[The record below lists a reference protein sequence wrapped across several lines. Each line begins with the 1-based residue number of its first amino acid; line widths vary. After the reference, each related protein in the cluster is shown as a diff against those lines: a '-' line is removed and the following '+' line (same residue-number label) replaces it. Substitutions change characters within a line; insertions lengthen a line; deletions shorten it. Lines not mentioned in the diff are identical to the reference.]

1 MANQWQPNPKG
12 LEEVFNLL
20 RTATAPAGKQ
30 VQLQIAQ
37 VCGFDQN

>member
-12 LEEVFNLL
+12 LEEVYSLL

-30 VQLQIAQ
+30 AQLQIAQ
-37 VCGFDQN
+37 VSGFDQI